1 MVEKSS
7 VSGMF
12 PLLSY
17 GDAPLRI
24 SASVMSKLPM
34 SRPKRRP
41 VFWSFRRCPYA
52 MRARLAVCSAGIQV
66 ELREILLRDKPDAFL
81 QASPKGTVPVV
92 ELVDGTVLEESRDV
106 MQWALAQ
113 NDPDGWLEVQ
123 RRHPNRTARFL
134 DALDGPFKTHLDRY
148 KYASRF
154 DPGAALK
161 HREAGASI
169 LAEFDAKLGSQPSL
183 SGERHGLL
191 DFATL
196 PFVRQFRIADPTWFD
211 AQPWP
216 HLHHWLQAFL
226 ESRQF
231 ASVMKKYAVWQEGG
245 DGVTFPVTA
254 DS

>member
-1 MVEKSS
+1 MVEKSR
-7 VSGMF
+7 VFGMF

-17 GDAPLRI
+17 GDALLRI

-123 RRHPNRTARFL
+123 LRHPNRTERFL

-154 DPGAALK
+154 DVRAALEHRTAGAAV
-161 HREAGASI
+161 
-169 LAEFDAKLGSQPSL
+169 LAEFDASLASQPTCRAKNMAFSILLLCPL
-183 SGERHGLL
+183 SGSFALPILSGLMHNHGQICITGCRTFWKAVNL
-191 DFATL
+191 
-196 PFVRQFRIADPTWFD
+196 RQ
-211 AQPWP
+211 
-216 HLHHWLQAFL
+216 
-226 ESRQF
+226 
-231 ASVMKKYAVWQEGG
+231 
-245 DGVTFPVTA
+245 
-254 DS
+254 